1 MMILFRSVSF
11 FKDKVKSRTTTRG
24 MLVMMILMMMM
35 MMMIHS
41 SACDL
46 IIMLSLY
53 AVINVS
59 IMTIAL
65 WLYRTKD
72 EINHYRLLRM
82 QTDISHAW
90 VIEVAVHVGIEWLW
104 RLFIYCRLFSDYLW
118 IWRLLIRYRSQ
129 YYSLYSCTYWR
140 MVIVNSLL
148 TVIITASS
156 RLSWMQQRNVLN
168 PS

>member
-24 MLVMMILMMMM
+24 MLLMMMT
-35 MMMIHS
+35 HS

-104 RLFIYCRLFSDYLW
+104 RLFIYCRLFSDYLR
-118 IWRLLIRYRSQ
+118 IGRLLIRYRSQ

-140 MVIVNSLL
+140 IVSVNSLL